1 MSTKQIPSLYHIR
14 RGTYTEHLSS
24 PLETGHMTFFAKLQQ
39 GSPTISFEFFP
50 PKTPE
55 GWARLYGTLAETA
68 RLNVDF
74 VSVTYGAGGSTREN
88 TVDLVASLQNNLGL
102 PAMAHLT
109 CLGHSQVELSRI
121 LDRLA
126 AKGVPA
132 VMALRGD
139 PPQGE
144 TAFRPHPYGFAHAS
158 DLIGFI
164 RDGWPQFKLGC
175 AAYPEGHPESVAA
188 GEGRSPDR
196 DIAFLRLKQEQ
207 GADFAV
213 TQLFF
218 DNDAYVAFVGRARAA
233 GVSLPLLPG
242 IMPLTSARQ
251 IERFIAL
258 SGCSIPDALR
268 QAAAAPDVEE
278 AGYRFAL
285 DQCRSLLAAGAPGLH
300 LYTLNQSALS
310 GRLLGALRAE
320 GLL

>member
-1 MSTKQIPSLYHIR
+1 ML
-14 RGTYTEHLSS
+14 
-24 PLETGHMTFFAKLQQ
+24 FFDKLQRHT
-39 GSPTISFEFFP
+39 PTVSFEFFP

-55 GWARLYGTLAETA
+55 GWAKLYATIAETA

-88 TVDLVASLQNNLGL
+88 TVDLVASLQNNLAIH
-102 PAMAHLT
+102 AMAHLT
-109 CLGHSQVELSRI
+109 CLGHSQVELSKI

-126 AKGVPA
+126 AKQVPA

-164 RDGWPQFKLGC
+164 KDGWPHFKIGC
-175 AAYPEGHPESVAA
+175 AAYPEGHPESFAA
-188 GEGRSPDR
+188 GETRTPDR
-196 DIAFLRLKQEQ
+196 DIVFLKRKQDS

-218 DNDAYVAFVGRARAA
+218 DNAAYFAFVEKARAE
-233 GVSLPLLPG
+233 GVTIPLLPG
-242 IMPLTSARQ
+242 IMPMSSAKQ
-251 IERFIAL
+251 ISRFIAL
-258 SGCSIPDALR
+258 SGCSIPEALR
-268 QAAAAPDVEE
+268 LAAASENAEE
-278 AGYRFAL
+278 AGYQFAL
-285 DQCRSLLAAGAPGLH
+285 NQCRGLLEQGAPGIH

-310 GRLLGALRAE
+310 GRILSALRDE
-320 GLL
+320 KRI